1 MLTGMNGKMA
11 DTAGLNH
18 LGLTVR
24 DLNETTDFFT
34 TVLGWEETARDET
47 YPRNSITDG
56 RLRLTLWQASKS
68 ANTVDFDRKSNIG
81 LHHLALTVG
90 SEKELNRLAAA
101 IAAYD
106 GVTIEFMPEI
116 VGNGP
121 RKHMMFAE
129 PGGIR
134 LELIWSGE

>member
-1 MLTGMNGKMA
+1 M
-11 DTAGLNH
+11 
-18 LGLTVR
+18 R

-34 TVLGWEETARDET
+34 KVLGWEETARDET

-90 SEKELNRLAAA
+90 SEKELNRLAVV

-106 GVTIEFMPEI
+106 GVTIEFMPEL

-134 LELIWSGE
+134 LELILSGD

>member
-1 MLTGMNGKMA
+1 MA
-11 DTAGLNH
+11 DTTGLNH

-24 DLNETTDFFT
+24 DLNETTGFFT
-34 TVLGWEETARDET
+34 TVLGWQEIARDET

-56 RLRLTLWQASKS
+56 HLRLTLWQASRS
-68 ANTVDFDRKSNIG
+68 AKAVDFDRMSNIG
-81 LHHLALTVG
+81 LHHLALTVR
-90 SEKELNRLAAA
+90 SEAELNRLAAT

-106 GVTIEFMPEI
+106 GVTLEFMPEL
-116 VGNGP
+116 VGKGP